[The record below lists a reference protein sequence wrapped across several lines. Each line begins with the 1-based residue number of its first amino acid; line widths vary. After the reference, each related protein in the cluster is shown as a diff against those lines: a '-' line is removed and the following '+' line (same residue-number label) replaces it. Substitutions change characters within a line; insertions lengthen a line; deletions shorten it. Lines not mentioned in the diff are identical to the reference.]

1 MLYSPTRRVKLAT
14 ILSLLIM
21 IPLAAA
27 EIVSQH
33 LPDSTNV
40 HSPFA
45 LDLVIS
51 KAPTQKI
58 IPDESIEWYKTL
70 KVNGITE
77 TVTDSQ
83 VTLSYS
89 LAAYAP
95 PACSIPAFTF
105 YVVLLDSTD
114 TTGTDTLASEPMVL
128 KVISQFSVESDSMV
142 SAGFGDP
149 MKAGKFPIEMVF
161 YILGGIVLLLIALVI
176 TYSVIRHF
184 YMKRQNKTFW
194 GAPAVP
200 QIPPYDEAV
209 AALKRFVDAKY
220 IELGELKT
228 ATFELSEILKR
239 YIGRR
244 FECHVQES
252 TSSEFRKWIS
262 SSGLEREMCNML
274 ERFIS
279 ETDPVKFANITPA
292 ASVVTSLYDDVEKFV
307 EDTRPEE
314 SEKEDKK

>member
-1 MLYSPTRRVKLAT
+1 MLFSPAQRVKLAT
-14 ILSLLIM
+14 TISLLVL
-21 IPLAAA
+21 IPLNAA

-58 IPDESIEWYKTL
+58 IPDESIEWHKTL

-105 YVVLLDSTD
+105 YVVPLDSAD
-114 TTGTDTLASEPMVL
+114 TTGTDTLASEPMAL
-128 KVISQFSVESDSMV
+128 KVISQFTMESDSMV

-149 MKAGKFPIEMVF
+149 MKAGKFPVEMVL
-161 YILGGIVLLLIALVI
+161 YILGGILLILIALVI
-176 TYSVIRHF
+176 TVSVIRHF
-184 YMKRQNKTFW
+184 IMKRQNKTFW

-200 QIPPYDEAV
+200 KIPPYEEAV
-209 AALKRFVDAKY
+209 AALKHFVDEQY
-220 IELGELKT
+220 IESGELKT

-262 SSGLEREMCNML
+262 TSGLEREKCNML

-279 ETDPVKFANITPA
+279 ETDPVKFANITPTA
-292 ASVVTSLYDDVEKFV
+292 TVVTSLFSDVESFV